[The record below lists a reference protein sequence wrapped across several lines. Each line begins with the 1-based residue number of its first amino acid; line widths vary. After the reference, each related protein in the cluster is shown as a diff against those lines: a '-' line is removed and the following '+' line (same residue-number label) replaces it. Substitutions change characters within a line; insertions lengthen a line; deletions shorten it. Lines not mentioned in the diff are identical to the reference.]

1 MLGSFLPPVVFEVT
15 ANATQAMA
23 SFKAI
28 NTQLSAMEAQA
39 IKTGKAL
46 SGFQKAAIIGTK
58 AIKVMTGSFLVAAG
72 IGVKMAMDLEQSLS
86 RLGQTLTALGL
97 STAENRR
104 QISLLVDSYEELGF
118 GSEDA
123 ADAYGRL
130 ITMTKDVETSNR
142 LLAMSADL
150 ARARTMSLEAA
161 ASLLARAQMGN
172 TRVFRQF
179 GITLDD
185 TKPKAQAIEEAM
197 GKLEARLSGQAQAYT
212 KTFAGQLAVLNESL
226 GDIFETIGMRLLP
239 ILNKLL
245 DKVKGAGK
253 FMKDYSKEIEAAAT
267 AITVLLI
274 PAVVNLTKKL
284 AALALTLLKS
294 PIVRIIALVY
304 GLAYAFNR
312 ASGQANSFA
321 KIFGGVADKVLAMIS
336 MVVNGAENLVQTMMY
351 FAKAG
356 LMARKAFQDLKGDR
370 EGSAATQKELDAWE
384 KEYRA
389 IDNWSGNIEK
399 ARQKIRDFQ
408 KDYKG
413 LQLETII
420 PQIPGFGDGTFVDDT
435 TGGVNA
441 LSEAL
446 INAKQRIA
454 DFNTELKTTFVDLKG
469 AWASIA
475 GRDFNAAIQ
484 EGLLNPIDKLV
495 SKTNTAVAAY
505 QAASNQYQS
514 TLTSLTVAQNNYA
527 NAVKSG
533 NKSLIASTDSSLKRA
548 EALVKSLQTSMGDAL
563 KDIASLQQ
571 EMIDAVIEA
580 ENKITELRS
589 ERAKVLQDGLKAELE
604 LQKDYNAKVAQLQK
618 DAANRSA
625 EIVKQSVDQLRG
637 VFKSATYRNLGDIFS
652 GLTFEGKY
660 LAGGSLD
667 AITKALAKQAEK
679 ATSLADKAGRL
690 QALGFTQTFIEEVV
704 AQGPDIGGALAD
716 TILAGNPE
724 SIKQLQ
730 SYWLALEK
738 VSSHGVD
745 NLAKTLNSG
754 MTLATE
760 ELTAALASVQTDL
773 TSALSEAYQEYTDS
787 LTEIR
792 AKTAEQ
798 IKIIDDQITQLIAKI
813 GQLKAALESLAT
825 LNAPGTATPI
835 ATGGKPIGETLG
847 YQLGTVNS
855 KLLESIVSGASAVQ
869 VGEQTRLDML
879 KQGASVSG
887 AASSARYTAQAIAYF
902 QSELA
907 KEKAAGT
914 TSITINAS
922 TNASSQLI
930 ANDVGWAI
938 RTSSDVQYN
947 APRGAYR
954 IE

>member
-15 ANATQAMA
+15 ANATQALA
-23 SFKAI
+23 SFKQV
-28 NTQLSAMEAQA
+28 NTQLSLMEAQA
-39 IKTGKAL
+39 LKTGKAL
-46 SGFQKAAIIGTK
+46 TGFQKAAIVGSK

-72 IGVKMAMDLEQSLS
+72 IGVKMAMDLEKSLN
-86 RLGQTLTALGL
+86 RLGTTLTALGL
-97 STAENRR
+97 STAENRK

-130 ITMTKDVETSNR
+130 ITMTKNVETSNR

-150 ARARTMSLEAA
+150 ARARTMSLESA

-179 GITLDD
+179 GITLDA
-185 TKPKAQAIEEAM
+185 TKPKALAIEEAM
-197 GKLEARLSGQAQAYT
+197 GKLEARLSGQALAYT
-212 KTFAGQLAVLNESL
+212 KTFAGQLAVMNESL
-226 GDIFETIGMRLLP
+226 GDIFETIGMKLLP
-239 ILNKLL
+239 MLNKLL
-245 DKVKGAGK
+245 EKLKGTGK
-253 FMKDYSKEIEAAAT
+253 FMKDYAKEIEAAAT

-336 MVVNGAENLVQTMMY
+336 MVVNGVENLVQTMMY

-370 EGSAATQKELDAWE
+370 EGAAATQKELDAWE

-441 LSEAL
+441 LGEAL
-446 INAKQRIA
+446 INAKQRIQ
-454 DFNTELKTTFVDLKG
+454 DFNAELKSTFVDLKG

-495 SKTNTAVAAY
+495 TKTNTAVTAY
-505 QAASNQYQS
+505 QEASKNYQ
-514 TLTSLTVAQNNYA
+514 TALNSLTAAQNKYTS
-527 NAVKSG
+527 AVQGG
-533 NKSLIASTDSSLKRA
+533 NKAIIASTESALKRA
-548 EALVKSLQTSMGDAL
+548 ETLVTDLQTSMGDAL
-563 KDIASLQQ
+563 ADIAQLQQ
-571 EMIDAVIEA
+571 EMIDAVIES
-580 ENKITELRS
+580 ENKITELRA
-589 ERAKVLQDGLKAELE
+589 ERTKVLQDGMRAELE
-604 LQKDYNAKVAQLQK
+604 LQKDYNQKVAQLQK
-618 DAANRSA
+618 DAADRSA
-625 EIVKQSVDQLRG
+625 EIVKQSVDQIRNA
-637 VFKSATYRNLGDIFS
+637 FKSATYKGIGNIFS
-652 GLTFEGKY
+652 DLTFEGKY
-660 LAGGSLD
+660 LAGGSID

-679 ATSLADKAGRL
+679 ATSLADKAGKL
-690 QALGFTQTFIEEVV
+690 QALGFTQTFIEEVIS
-704 AQGPDIGGALAD
+704 QGPDVGGALAD
-716 TILAGNPE
+716 IILAGNSE

-760 ELTAALASVQTDL
+760 ELTASLANVQTEL
-773 TSALSEAYQEYTDS
+773 TSALSEAYNEYSDS

-798 IKIIDDQITQLIAKI
+798 IKVIDDQITQLIAKI
-813 GQLKAALESLAT
+813 AQLKAALESLAT
-825 LNAPGTATPI
+825 LNAPGTAPTQ
-835 ATGGKPIGETLG
+835 TSSGVPIGSTLS
-847 YQLGTVNS
+847 YQLSTVNS

-914 TSITINAS
+914 TSITINAN

-947 APRGAYR
+947 APRGARR